1 MTTPTNPFA
10 PTISNNLTMITPT
23 NPFAPNVSTPLCSPS
38 RSPLSENPELD
49 EDLMR
54 EMTASYSEI
63 SQSCS
68 SIEDDKTERGAG
80 SKYCDLQDYSL
91 LEETQQHPNEFFTNL
106 DGTVEKEGDN
116 LVYIAQDLENKL
128 KLSSPSSDK
137 SGLLPNAGIVK
148 ALIESNVLNN
158 IETEASRIA
167 HSVDMLTENLVGVL
181 ESVSAITLE
190 CLETYRDS
198 VGKTCEIQD
207 ANIKAMYQLMAK
219 CEQLA
224 ITIQP
229 VQKLAQQVKE
239 VRRLIDLFEDACNL

>member
-1 MTTPTNPFA
+1 MTTPTN
-10 PTISNNLTMITPT
+10 ST
-23 NPFAPNVSTPLCSPS
+23 NPFAPSVSTPLCSPN
-38 RSPLSENPELD
+38 RSPLTENPELD
-49 EDLMR
+49 EDMMR

-68 SIEDDKTERGAG
+68 SIEDDKTEKGADRQ
-80 SKYCDLQDYSL
+80 YCDLQDFSL
-91 LEETQQHPNEFFTNL
+91 LEETRGQPNEFFTNL

-116 LVYIAQDLENKL
+116 LVYIAQDLESKL
-128 KLSSPSSDK
+128 KLSSPTADK
-137 SGLLPNAGIVK
+137 SLLPDAGIVK
-148 ALIESNVLNN
+148 TLIESNVLNN

-167 HSVDMLTENLVGVL
+167 HSVDMLTENLVSVL
-181 ESVSAITLE
+181 ESISAITVE

-198 VGKTCEIQD
+198 VSKTCEIQD

-224 ITIQP
+224 ISIQP

>member
-10 PTISNNLTMITPT
+10 PEI
-23 NPFAPNVSTPLCSPS
+23 ATPLCSPA
-38 RSPLSENPELD
+38 RSPLTENPELD
-49 EDLMR
+49 EDVMR

-68 SIEDDKTERGAG
+68 SIEDDKTEKGG
-80 SKYCDLQDYSL
+80 TSKYCDLQDYSL
-91 LEETQQHPNEFFTNL
+91 LEEAQEPPNEFFTNL
-106 DGTVEKEGDN
+106 EGTIEKEGDN
-116 LVYIAQDLENKL
+116 LVFIAQDLENKL

-137 SGLLPNAGIVK
+137 SFLPDAGVVK
-148 ALIESNVLNN
+148 SLIESNILNN
-158 IETEASRIA
+158 IEVEASRIA

-181 ESVSAITLE
+181 ESVSALTLE

-198 VGKTCEIQD
+198 VCKTCEIQD
-207 ANIKAMYQLMAK
+207 ANIKAMYQMMAK

-224 ITIQP
+224 ITVHP